1 MINILIFIIA
11 LFVYEILLRIF
22 GYSYKTFI
30 QVVINA
36 ILGLVAL
43 YILKI
48 IEIPVQINW
57 ISVIITAFFGLPGVV
72 VITIFSNWR
81 ENKMITE
88 ETRLESYNKII
99 PKQPV
104 RYDQIIYILRN
115 NPEGLT
121 AKEIAVKLYEL
132 KLIPSTERNFVSPR
146 LTELLKKGKV
156 QTIGKRVCKYSNRKV
171 AVFKIV
177 K

>member
-11 LFVYEILLRIF
+11 LLFYGLLLRIF

-36 ILGLVAL
+36 ILGLIAL
-43 YILKI
+43 YVLKL
-48 IEIPVQINW
+48 IEIPIQINW
-57 ISVIITAFFGLPGVV
+57 ISIIITAFFGLPGVV
-72 VITIFSNWR
+72 IITIFSNWKGN
-81 ENKMITE
+81 EMITD
-88 ETRLESYNKII
+88 ETRRESYQKII

-115 NPEGLT
+115 NPKGMT

-146 LTELLKKGKV
+146 LTELVKQGKV
-156 QTIGKRVCKYSNRKV
+156 ETIGKRVCQYSNRKV
-171 AVFKIV
+171 AVFKV
-177 K
+177 V

>member
-1 MINILIFIIA
+1 MGIRKIIFFNKRVQTIDTKSFFEKLAIPYFIYKVQIIITKCFTKNININLSINLQEGINMINILIFIIA

-72 VITIFSNWR
+72 VITIFSN
-81 ENKMITE
+81 
-88 ETRLESYNKII
+88 
-99 PKQPV
+99 
-104 RYDQIIYILRN
+104 
-115 NPEGLT
+115 
-121 AKEIAVKLYEL
+121 
-132 KLIPSTERNFVSPR
+132 
-146 LTELLKKGKV
+146 
-156 QTIGKRVCKYSNRKV
+156 
-171 AVFKIV
+171 
-177 K
+177 

>member
-1 MINILIFIIA
+1 MGIRKIIFFNKRVQIIDTKKFFLKLAIPYFIYKVQTMITKCFTKNININLSINLQEGINMINILIFIIA

-72 VITIFSNWR
+72 VITIFSN
-81 ENKMITE
+81 
-88 ETRLESYNKII
+88 
-99 PKQPV
+99 
-104 RYDQIIYILRN
+104 
-115 NPEGLT
+115 
-121 AKEIAVKLYEL
+121 
-132 KLIPSTERNFVSPR
+132 
-146 LTELLKKGKV
+146 
-156 QTIGKRVCKYSNRKV
+156 
-171 AVFKIV
+171 
-177 K
+177 

>member
-1 MINILIFIIA
+1 MGIRKIIFFNKRVQTIDTKSFFEKLAIPYFIYKVQTIITKCFTKNININLSINLQEGINMINILIFIIA

-72 VITIFSNWR
+72 VITIFSN
-81 ENKMITE
+81 
-88 ETRLESYNKII
+88 
-99 PKQPV
+99 
-104 RYDQIIYILRN
+104 
-115 NPEGLT
+115 
-121 AKEIAVKLYEL
+121 
-132 KLIPSTERNFVSPR
+132 
-146 LTELLKKGKV
+146 
-156 QTIGKRVCKYSNRKV
+156 
-171 AVFKIV
+171 
-177 K
+177 

>member
-72 VITIFSNWR
+72 VITIF
-81 ENKMITE
+81 
-88 ETRLESYNKII
+88 
-99 PKQPV
+99 
-104 RYDQIIYILRN
+104 QI
-115 NPEGLT
+115 EGRI
-121 AKEIAVKLYEL
+121 K
-132 KLIPSTERNFVSPR
+132 
-146 LTELLKKGKV
+146 
-156 QTIGKRVCKYSNRKV
+156 
-171 AVFKIV
+171 
-177 K
+177 

>member
-1 MINILIFIIA
+1 MGIRKIIFFNKRVQIIDTKKFFLKLAIPYFIHKVQTMITKCFTKNININLSINLQEGINMINILIFIIA

-72 VITIFSNWR
+72 VITIFSN
-81 ENKMITE
+81 
-88 ETRLESYNKII
+88 
-99 PKQPV
+99 
-104 RYDQIIYILRN
+104 
-115 NPEGLT
+115 
-121 AKEIAVKLYEL
+121 
-132 KLIPSTERNFVSPR
+132 
-146 LTELLKKGKV
+146 
-156 QTIGKRVCKYSNRKV
+156 
-171 AVFKIV
+171 
-177 K
+177 

>member
-1 MINILIFIIA
+1 LGIRKIIFFNKRVQIIDTKKFFLKLAIPYFIHKVQTMITKCFTKNININLSINLQKGINMINILIFIIA

-72 VITIFSNWR
+72 VITIF
-81 ENKMITE
+81 
-88 ETRLESYNKII
+88 
-99 PKQPV
+99 
-104 RYDQIIYILRN
+104 QI
-115 NPEGLT
+115 EGRI
-121 AKEIAVKLYEL
+121 K
-132 KLIPSTERNFVSPR
+132 
-146 LTELLKKGKV
+146 
-156 QTIGKRVCKYSNRKV
+156 
-171 AVFKIV
+171 
-177 K
+177 